1 MSKISKTKQNKTD
14 QALPV
19 MKEGKLRIGRSI
31 KKMTDYK
38 QAIAIGLAEAR
49 EEETRF
55 RNKRR

>member
-1 MSKISKTKQNKTD
+1 MSKTSKTRQNKTE

-19 MKEGKLRIGRSI
+19 IKDEKLKTGPSN

-55 RNKRR
+55 RNKRT